1 VEQRT
6 YVMIKPDAVARGNV
20 GAIVGRL
27 EAVGLKIER
36 MELGM
41 VTPEEAAANYA
52 EHEGKPFYEGLVS
65 YITSGPVVKMVVAGP
80 EAIVVC
86 RKLMG
91 ATDPKEAAPG
101 TIRGDFGLTLDAN
114 VIHGSDSPASAERE
128 IRIFFGG

>member
-41 VTPEEAAANYA
+41 VTPRKQQRTTPSTRASRSMRA
-52 EHEGKPFYEGLVS
+52 S
-65 YITSGPVVKMVVAGP
+65 SRTSPRVP
-80 EAIVVC
+80 
-86 RKLMG
+86 
-91 ATDPKEAAPG
+91 
-101 TIRGDFGLTLDAN
+101 
-114 VIHGSDSPASAERE
+114 S
-128 IRIFFGG
+128 